1 MSTVYERIRET
12 RIARGMT
19 LEELAHACGYVHRS
33 TMGMIEKG
41 QRGISVERLK
51 KIAAALNVDPAW
63 LAMGSEEDKKEEILR
78 LFNQMTEEEQD
89 NVLSFLRSM
98 LGRRAGDR

>member
-1 MSTVYERIRET
+1 MSTVYERIHET

-19 LEELAHACGYVHRS
+19 LEELAHACGYLHRS

-41 QRGISVERLK
+41 QRGITVERLK
-51 KIAAALNVDPAW
+51 LAAAALNVDAAW
-63 LAMGSEEDKKEEILR
+63 LAMGDDEDKKEEIMR

-89 NVLSFLRSM
+89 SVLAFLRSM
-98 LGRRAGDR
+98 LGRRAGDQ